1 MPVSARFLS
10 PSLTRL
16 PGSHSILIFVCV
28 CNGNVQI
35 YMSLIFILWFTSQP
49 LLWPFIKM
57 RLLCACSMF
66 MLVSNK
72 PNGINTHT
80 HCTGECST
88 RLHLLTAPLEKF
100 QMIRN
105 IFFFKVYMQRLCTRL
120 LQYTIVLIYASK
132 TNSFEHIYEI
142 YLKSFFSPTEWSNF
156 SAQTDKRKETKKEW
170 KQTDTRKK
178 INKTKPDSIVYSK
191 RLLI

>member
-80 HCTGECST
+80 HTALGNALLAST
-88 RLHLLTAPLEKF
+88 SWRLP
-100 QMIRN
+100 
-105 IFFFKVYMQRLCTRL
+105 
-120 LQYTIVLIYASK
+120 SK
-132 TNSFEHIYEI
+132 NSKWFGI
-142 YLKSFFSPTEWSNF
+142 FFSPKFICNDYVHDCYNTQLSWFMHRKRTVSNIFTKFTWNLF
-156 SAQTDKRKETKKEW
+156 SRQRNDRIFRPRQTKGKKPKRSENKPSRGKKNEQN
-170 KQTDTRKK
+170 QTRL
-178 INKTKPDSIVYSK
+178 NSIQ
-191 RLLI
+191 

>member
-1 MPVSARFLS
+1 
-10 PSLTRL
+10 
-16 PGSHSILIFVCV
+16 
-28 CNGNVQI
+28 
-35 YMSLIFILWFTSQP
+35 
-49 LLWPFIKM
+49 M

-72 PNGINTHT
+72 PNGIYTHT

-105 IFFFKVYMQRLCTRL
+105 NFFFKVYMQRLCTRL

-142 YLKSFFSPTEWSNF
+142 YLNFFFRQRNDRIFRPRQTKGKKPKRSENKPT
-156 SAQTDKRKETKKEW
+156 RG
-170 KQTDTRKK
+170 KK

>member
-105 IFFFKVYMQRLCTRL
+105 IFFFKVYMQRLCT
-120 LQYTIVLIYASK
+120 IVHDCYNTQLSWFMHRKRTVSNIFTKFTWNLFSRQRNDRIFRPRQTK
-132 TNSFEHIYEI
+132 GKKPKRSENKPTRGK
-142 YLKSFFSPTEWSNF
+142 KS
-156 SAQTDKRKETKKEW
+156 
-170 KQTDTRKK
+170 
-178 INKTKPDSIVYSK
+178 TKPNQTQ
-191 RLLI
+191 